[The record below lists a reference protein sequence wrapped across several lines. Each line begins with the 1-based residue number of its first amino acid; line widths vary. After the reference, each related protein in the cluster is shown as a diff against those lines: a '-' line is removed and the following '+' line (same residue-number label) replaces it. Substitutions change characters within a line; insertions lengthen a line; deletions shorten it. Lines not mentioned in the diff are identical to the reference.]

1 MRPYAK
7 VLRGIVLAGQLGF
20 TLITP
25 PVVMALAAEWLQD
38 RFGLGV
44 WVMLLALLTGLL
56 TSGTSAYHFYRRA
69 AASAKK
75 REETPAKKSVT
86 FFNHE

>member
-25 PVVMALAAEWLQD
+25 PVVMALAAEWLQS

-44 WVMLLALLTGLL
+44 WVMLLALLMGLL
-56 TSGTSAYHFYRRA
+56 TSGTSAYHFYRRV
-69 AASAKK
+69 AASAQK